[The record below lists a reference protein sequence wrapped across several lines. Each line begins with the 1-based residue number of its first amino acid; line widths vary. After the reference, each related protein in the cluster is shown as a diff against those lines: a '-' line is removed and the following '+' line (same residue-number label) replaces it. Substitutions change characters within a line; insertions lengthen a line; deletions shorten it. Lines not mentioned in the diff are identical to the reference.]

1 MNTGKM
7 YTGTLIRDL
16 MATVELAEF
25 RAEQQRLTEEDEL
38 RAIFAMQIPVAGQIF
53 QKQVFQGA
61 A

>member
-1 MNTGKM
+1 M

-25 RAEQQRLTEEDEL
+25 RAEARRIEDERQL
-38 RAIFAMQIPVAGQIF
+38 REIFAMNTKGFEAGPIY
-53 QKQVFQGA
+53 QGA